1 MPRTGE
7 CESSRRRCRGSERAI
22 RLNSPVVHLMAITR
36 TIRASFDGFLKSNWQ
51 FCSKLGQPRSEVSW
65 ALLTQTG
72 TPLSRDRCRLSPEVR
87 CGKTNARPRN
97 ETVPGVR
104 PPVTRSWRTS
114 MAKRSFV
121 QKTQRTIVG
130 AAKSGV
136 ARVQEIDVKGIT
148 AAATAAAEIAV
159 QAVMKSMMGREGKTR
174 GRMTA
179 RKKPVRRT
187 KRKSARKTSRR
198 KRR

>member
-1 MPRTGE
+1 MPR
-7 CESSRRRCRGSERAI
+7 
-22 RLNSPVVHLMAITR
+22 L
-36 TIRASFDGFLKSNWQ
+36 RASDTPEFTSRSLNGNNANNPRLIRRI
-51 FCSKLGQPRSEVSW
+51 SKIKLAVLLEVGPARSEVSCP
-65 ALLTQTG
+65 LLTQ
-72 TPLSRDRCRLSPEVR
+72 LQLLCRETVVAWALKQKVR

-97 ETVPGVR
+97 KIVPGVR